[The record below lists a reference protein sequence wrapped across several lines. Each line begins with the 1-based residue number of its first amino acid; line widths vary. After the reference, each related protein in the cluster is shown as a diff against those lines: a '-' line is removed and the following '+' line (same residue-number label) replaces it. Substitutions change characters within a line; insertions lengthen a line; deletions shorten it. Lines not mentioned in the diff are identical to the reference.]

1 MTSLPLRRISSCV
14 MRVIAG
20 IALTPMMALAQ
31 EPLQLN
37 VPYRCQD
44 GVTRTITRC
53 EKNARAEVCFWKEEE
68 NGQVSER
75 YNVRGQMDGWL
86 RTCTVQAAPAAA
98 AAPRPA
104 VASGQP
110 SQGINPPYLSG
121 FPSVNTVKRAIQGST
136 PVDTLARQV
145 AVLNYLPRII
155 QRMQMVPGRR
165 YNSTTPDEQRLIDAY
180 GLASYEL
187 SQSYLKSASPEN
199 AKAFQ
204 QTIGRYEMNPAL
216 SDQMFGLLS
225 PATLAEFGKI
235 DAAASAQ
242 AQARIDQ
249 QRRENEQARAAI
261 SPASPAGG
269 RSIPNDPGT
278 VAMRRCL
285 ELGGGEFECLGKG
298 LSTGFTKSILGV
310 DSIIP
315 QSTTRGLRIGGTY
328 ATAAGLGIN
337 FDNENANIAACGQ
350 LQGPAHD
357 YSVTR
362 RGDQLQVE
370 IMTEPKPL
378 VVTLGPDGRFTGP
391 AAFDLSGDVI
401 VGYNTYWVESRTS
414 DNVVV
419 PGSGHQERV
428 AAWGRKIERCA
439 FSVLRPTGPT
449 KAEVSLAG
457 DLSRASG
464 ILTGQ
469 GVPASQK
476 SDTAE
481 APAGPRFAG
490 TYVGAGGLRFEFHAT
505 TVIVDCGDAH
515 AVMPYAVQNFADRL
529 VITVR
534 SGTTPAPLA
543 LQADGTL
550 RGSGSIDVNGRVLSG
565 TDANGVTFT
574 PRTTRCAVGVVTPQ

>member
-1 MTSLPLRRISSCV
+1 MTMPPTRISSGLMMV
-14 MRVIAG
+14 VAG
-20 IALTPMMALAQ
+20 MALMPAIAAAQ
-31 EPLQLN
+31 VPLQLN

-53 EKNARAEVCFWKEEE
+53 ERNARAEVCFWREEE
-68 NGQVSER
+68 KGQITER
-75 YNVRGQMDGWL
+75 YNVRSQMDGWL
-86 RTCTVQAAPAAA
+86 STCTAQPPQTPAAA
-98 AAPRPA
+98 PPAA

-110 SQGINPPYLSG
+110 SQGLNPSYLSG
-121 FPSVNTVKRAIQGST
+121 FPSVNTVKRSIQGST
-136 PVDTLARQV
+136 PADTLARQI

-165 YNSTTPDEQRLIDAY
+165 YNSTTPDEQRLINAY
-180 GLASYEL
+180 SLASYEL
-187 SQSYLKSASPEN
+187 SQSYVTSAAPQD

-204 QTIGRYEMNPAL
+204 QTINRYEMNPAL

-249 QRRENEQARAAI
+249 QRRENEQARAAVSQ
-261 SPASPAGG
+261 SPTAGG
-269 RSIPNDPGT
+269 RALANDPGA

-285 ELGGGEFECLGKG
+285 ELGGSELECLGKG
-298 LSTGFTKSILGV
+298 LTTGFTKSILGV

-315 QSTTRGLRIGGTY
+315 QSTTRGVRIGGTFK
-328 ATAAGLGIN
+328 TASGLALD
-337 FDNENANIAACGQ
+337 FDNENANINACGK
-350 LQGPAHD
+350 LQGPAHE

-378 VVTLGPDGRFTGP
+378 VVVLGLDGRFTGP
-391 AAFDLSGDVI
+391 AAFDVSGDVI

-428 AAWGRKIERCA
+428 PVWDRKIERCG
-439 FSVLRPTGPT
+439 FSVLRPTGPA
-449 KAEVSLAG
+449 KAEVSLVRELETATAA
-457 DLSRASG
+457 LA
-464 ILTGQ
+464 GQ
-469 GVPASQK
+469 GAPTQK
-476 SDTAE
+476 SETAE

-505 TVIVDCGDAH
+505 AVIVDCADAH

-534 SGTTPAPLA
+534 SGSAPASLG

-550 RGSGSIDVNGRVLSG
+550 RGSGSIDVTGRVVTG
-565 TDANGVTFT
+565 TNANGATFA
-574 PRTTRCAVGVVTPQ
+574 PRTARCAITQLTPQ

>member
-1 MTSLPLRRISSCV
+1 MTMLSTRISSGLMMV
-14 MRVIAG
+14 VAG
-20 IALTPMMALAQ
+20 MALMPAIAAAQ
-31 EPLQLN
+31 VPLQLN

-53 EKNARAEVCFWKEEE
+53 ERNARAEVCFWREQEK
-68 NGQVSER
+68 GGVTER
-75 YNVRGQMDGWL
+75 YNVRSQMDGWL
-86 RTCTVQAAPAAA
+86 STCTAEPPQTRA
-98 AAPRPA
+98 AAPPAA

-110 SQGINPPYLSG
+110 SQGLNPPYLSG
-121 FPSVNTVKRAIQGST
+121 FPSVNTVKRSIQGST
-136 PVDTLARQV
+136 PADTLARQI

-180 GLASYEL
+180 SLASYEL
-187 SQSYLKSASPEN
+187 SQSYVPSAAPQD

-204 QTIGRYEMNPAL
+204 QTINRYEMNPAL

-249 QRRENEQARAAI
+249 QRRENEQARAAVSQ
-261 SPASPAGG
+261 SPTAGG
-269 RSIPNDPGT
+269 RSLANDPGA

-285 ELGGGEFECLGKG
+285 ELGGSELECLGKG
-298 LSTGFTKSILGV
+298 LTTGFTKSILGV

-315 QSTTRGLRIGGTY
+315 QSTTRGVRIGGTFK
-328 ATAAGLGIN
+328 TASGLAFD
-337 FDNENANIAACGQ
+337 FDNENANINACGK
-350 LQGPAHD
+350 LQGPAHE

-378 VVTLGPDGRFTGP
+378 VVLLGLDGRFTGP
-391 AAFDLSGDVI
+391 AVFDLSGDVI

-428 AAWGRKIERCA
+428 PVWDRKIERCG
-439 FSVLRPTGPT
+439 FSVLRPTGPA
-449 KAEVSLAG
+449 KAEVSVVRELENATAALAG
-457 DLSRASG
+457 
-464 ILTGQ
+464 Q
-469 GVPASQK
+469 GAPAPK
-476 SDTAE
+476 SETAE

-505 TVIVDCGDAH
+505 AVIVDCGDAH

-534 SGTTPAPLA
+534 GGSAPASLG

-550 RGSGSIDVNGRVLSG
+550 RGSGSIDVTGRVVTG
-565 TDANGVTFT
+565 TNANGVTFA
-574 PRTTRCAVGVVTPQ
+574 PRTARCAITQLTPQ